1 MTKTKTA
8 AVILSAGLGTR
19 MKSAT
24 PKVLHPLAGRLMLLH
39 LLETLAPLGLE
50 TLVVVV
56 GDGMDDVAKT
66 AKPYPI
72 AVQKPALGTGHAVL
86 AARQTLAD
94 FGCDSRGDFGGDVL
108 VLFGADPLITCETT
122 TRLLAVRRQS
132 PEPAVVVLGFEAT
145 DPGDYG
151 RLILAGDGS
160 LQAIVEA
167 RDATPEQRAIAL
179 CNSGVMAIDAKHLWR
194 LLDRVGNDN
203 AKGEYYLTDIIALA
217 REDGLHCAVVEG
229 DEAELLGIDS
239 RADLACAEATVQAR
253 LRQAAMDG
261 GATLLDP
268 DSITFCFDTHL
279 GRDVTIGPNVHF
291 GPGVSVGDGVEI
303 LPFCHIEGAEIAP
316 GARIGPFARLR
327 PGAVIAEDVHIGNF
341 VEIKN
346 AAIEAGAKVNH
357 LTYVG
362 DARVGTKANV
372 GAGTITCNYDGFEKH
387 HTDIGAGAFI
397 GSNVALVA
405 PVKVGPGA
413 IVGAGSVITKDVD
426 ADAIAITRAPQKET
440 KGGAKR
446 VKGCQSAKARKGK
459 KKGGK

>member
-8 AVILSAGLGTR
+8 AVILAAGLGTR

-24 PKVLHPLAGRLMLLH
+24 PKILHPLAGRPMLLH

-50 TLVVVV
+50 PMVVVV
-56 GDGMDDVAKT
+56 GDGMDDVAET
-66 AKPYPI
+66 VKPHPI
-72 AVQKPALGTGHAVL
+72 VVQKPALGTGHAVL
-86 AARQTLAD
+86 AAKEVL
-94 FGCDSRGDFGGDVL
+94 GDFNGDVL
-108 VLFGADPLITCETT
+108 VLFGADPLITPETI
-122 TRLLAVRRQS
+122 TRLLAARRQT

-160 LQAIVEA
+160 LEAIVEA
-167 RDATPEQRAIAL
+167 RDATPKQRAITL
-179 CNSGVMAIDAKHLWR
+179 CNSSVMAIDAKHLWR
-194 LLDRVGNDN
+194 LLDRVGDDN
-203 AKGEYYLTDIIALA
+203 AKGEYYLTDIVSLA

-229 DEAELLGIDS
+229 DEAELMGIDS
-239 RADLACAEATVQAR
+239 RADLARAEAAVQAR
-253 LRQAAMDG
+253 LRRAAMEG

-268 DSITFCFDTHL
+268 DSVTFCFDTRL
-279 GRDVTIGPNVHF
+279 GQDVIIGPNVHF

-316 GARIGPFARLR
+316 GARIGPFTRLR
-327 PGAVIAEDVHIGNF
+327 PGSRLAEDVHIGNF

-346 AAIEAGAKVNH
+346 ASVEAGAKVNH

-362 DARVGTKANV
+362 DARVGTMANV

-405 PVKVGPGA
+405 PVRVGPGA

-446 VKGCQSAKARKGK
+446 VKGRQTAKARQSATAQKGK
-459 KKGGK
+459 KKGGT

>member
-1 MTKTKTA
+1 MQWALNKQPRD
-8 AVILSAGLGTR
+8 AGI
-19 MKSAT
+19 
-24 PKVLHPLAGRLMLLH
+24 
-39 LLETLAPLGLE
+39 
-50 TLVVVV
+50 
-56 GDGMDDVAKT
+56 DVADED
-66 AKPYPI
+66 A
-72 AVQKPALGTGHAVL
+72 TGHGTEAEAGEVL
-86 AARQTLAD
+86 AALGGEGAD
-94 FGCDSRGDFGGDVL
+94 AADLNCDAGEVGEAADGVGGDVK
-108 VLFGADPLITCETT
+108 T
-122 TRLLAVRRQS
+122 
-132 PEPAVVVLGFEAT
+132 AVVREG
-145 DPGDYG
+145 GD
-151 RLILAGDGS
+151 
-160 LQAIVEA
+160 
-167 RDATPEQRAIAL
+167 
-179 CNSGVMAIDAKHLWR
+179 
-194 LLDRVGNDN
+194 
-203 AKGEYYLTDIIALA
+203 
-217 REDGLHCAVVEG
+217 
-229 DEAELLGIDS
+229 LGIGQRLEAHKFVEHDTF
-239 RADLACAEATVQAR
+239 AEHLANAAQR
-253 LRQAAMDG
+253 L
-261 GATLLDP
+261 
-268 DSITFCFDTHL
+268 
-279 GRDVTIGPNVHF
+279 
-291 GPGVSVGDGVEI
+291 GVSVGDGVEI

-327 PGAVIAEDVHIGNF
+327 PGADIAEDVHIGNF

-446 VKGCQSAKARKGK
+446 VKGRQSAKARKGK

>member
-19 MKSAT
+19 MKSAV
-24 PKVLHPLAGRLMLLH
+24 PKVLHPLAGRPMILH

-50 TLVVVV
+50 PLVVVV
-56 GDGMDDVAKT
+56 GDGMDEVAET
-66 AKPYPI
+66 VKPHPI
-72 AVQKPALGTGHAVL
+72 VVQKPALGTGHAVL
-86 AARQTLAD
+86 AAKEAL
-94 FGCDSRGDFGGDVL
+94 GDFSGDVL
-108 VLFGADPLITCETT
+108 VLFGADPLITPETI
-122 TRLLAVRRQS
+122 TRLLAARRES

-145 DPGDYG
+145 EPGDYG
-151 RLILAGDGS
+151 RLILSGYGA
-160 LQAIVEA
+160 LQAIIEA
-167 RDATPEQRAIAL
+167 RDATPEQLEICL
-179 CNSGVMAIDAKHLWR
+179 CNSGIMAIDAKHLWR

-217 REDGLHCAVVEG
+217 CDDGLHCAVVEG
-229 DEAELLGIDS
+229 IEEELMGIDS
-239 RADLACAEATVQAR
+239 RADLACAEAAVQAR
-253 LRQAAMDG
+253 LRKAAMDG

-268 DSITFCFDTHL
+268 ESVTFCFDTRL

-291 GPGVSVGDGVEI
+291 GPGVRVGDGVEI

-327 PGAVIAEDVHIGNF
+327 PGARLAEDVHIGNF

-372 GAGTITCNYDGFEKH
+372 GAGTITCNYDGFDKH

-405 PVKVGPGA
+405 PVKVGDGA
-413 IVGAGSVITKDVD
+413 IIGAGSVITKDVD
-426 ADAIAITRAPQKET
+426 ADAMAITRAPQKET

-446 VKGCQSAKARKGK
+446 IKGRRTAKT